1 MGLATI
7 GYEGLDVETFFGIL
21 IGSSIQTVI
30 DIRELPISRKRGF
43 SKTALSTHAA
53 SFGLRYV
60 HLPVL
65 GAPRDI
71 RHEYRDDDDWEKF
84 STRYLAHLKQQGPE
98 IERLVELVQGEE
110 CCLLCFEANHLR
122 CHRRY
127 VAGALYAK
135 TGGEL
140 KINHLAAREIAPS
153 AWLRP
158 SVGIAVQQ

>member
-1 MGLATI
+1 MALATI
-7 GYEGLDVETFFGIL
+7 GYEGLDTQAFFNIL
-21 IGSSIQTVI
+21 IGSGVQTII

-60 HLPVL
+60 HLPIL

-71 RHEYRDDDDWEKF
+71 RHEYRDDNDWDRF
-84 STRYLAHLKQQGPE
+84 STRYLAHLKLQGAE
-98 IERLVELVQGEE
+98 IERLMKLVQAEE
-110 CCLLCFEANHLR
+110 CCLLGFAANHLR

-127 VAGALYAK
+127 VANALYAK

-140 KINHLAAREIAPS
+140 KINHLAAIETAPA

-158 SVGIAVQQ
+158 SADITSLR